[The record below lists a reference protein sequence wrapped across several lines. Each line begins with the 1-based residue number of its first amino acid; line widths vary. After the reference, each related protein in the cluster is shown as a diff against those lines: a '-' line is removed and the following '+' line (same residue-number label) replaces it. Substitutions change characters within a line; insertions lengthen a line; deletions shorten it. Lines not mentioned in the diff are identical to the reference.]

1 MQQTTLHSLRF
12 AALIFFL
19 LASALCHAQPKVP
32 PTYYASPLYVA
43 QLPKF
48 CWQQYVDGSLGGPK
62 FSILNSSCG
71 GQMNH
76 FCPALVFLM
85 QAQSPSLPKN
95 ERQGAMKHAV
105 NEINYT
111 LRDMKPGCHI
121 TAEVLAARDKAKLLA
136 PMIGT
141 R

>member
-111 LRDMKPGCHI
+111 MEFKNSVEPTGVDIPARIVDY
-121 TAEVLAARDKAKLLA
+121 VLDQGAAAA
-136 PMIGT
+136 
-141 R
+141 